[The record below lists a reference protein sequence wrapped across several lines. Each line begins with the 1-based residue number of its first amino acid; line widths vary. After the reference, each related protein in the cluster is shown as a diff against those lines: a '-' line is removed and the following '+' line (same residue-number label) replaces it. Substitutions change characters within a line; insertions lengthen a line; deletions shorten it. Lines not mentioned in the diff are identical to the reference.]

1 MSTQSPLDRPLV
13 IAANRLPV
21 KRGEDGAWSIA
32 AGGLVTAMRPVMD
45 RAGGVWVGWDGGDE
59 GVPDRVAGLD
69 IELGS
74 VQLSK
79 DEVASHYHGFS
90 NRTLWPLLHDLVA
103 KPVIDHDWWEVYKT
117 VNERFADRIASMELD
132 DDAMIWVHDYHLLLL
147 PQLVRDRVG
156 DRPIGFFLHTP
167 FPAPELIARLPW
179 REQLLD
185 GMLGA
190 DVVGFHTRLY
200 RDNFVR
206 SVRWL
211 RGSESATGRTIHHQG
226 RDVEAAAQAISIDA
240 NEFSELATAPETE
253 AALIDLRN
261 QFGGRK
267 VFLGVDRL
275 DTTKGIRHR
284 LTAIEKLLTDDP
296 ELRDQFVFIQIAV
309 PSREDVEEVMQLR
322 GEIEQMVGRI
332 NGQFTEPGHDV
343 PVHYLYRGVTRHAL
357 AAYYRLADVLCV
369 TPLKDGM
376 NLVAKE
382 FAVIQHAGR
391 EDGVL
396 LLSEFTG
403 AALTMDG
410 AVTCNPFDVQ
420 GLAEAM
426 ARCLELDVDDR
437 RARLAKMAGQIHTHD
452 VFAWG
457 EGLLATLIGAAAVDA
472 PTEATEATS

>member
-1 MSTQSPLDRPLV
+1 VSDDNPLDRPLV
-13 IAANRLPV
+13 VVSNRLPV
-21 KRGEDGAWSIA
+21 RRGQDGSWRIA

-45 RAGGVWVGWDGGDE
+45 RSGGIWVGWDGGDG
-59 GVPDRVAGLD
+59 GVPERIDDLPTVRIGD
-69 IELGS
+69 
-74 VQLSK
+74 VQLTA
-79 DEVASHYHGFS
+79 DEVEAYYHGFS

-103 KPVIDHDWWEVYKT
+103 QPVIDHAWWEVYRE
-117 VNERFADRIASMELD
+117 VNERFADRIAELD
-132 DDAMIWVHDYHLLLL
+132 PPPEALLWVHDYHLLLL
-147 PQLVRDRVG
+147 PQLLRDRLG

-179 REQLLD
+179 REELLD

-200 RDNFVR
+200 SGNFLR
-206 SVRWL
+206 AVRWL
-211 RGSESATGRTIHHQG
+211 RGNAAVEGTTIHHG
-226 RDVEAAAQAISIDA
+226 DREVAAIAQAISIDA
-240 NEFSELATAPETE
+240 DEFAELATADATE
-253 AALIDLRN
+253 EALTELRN

-284 LTAIEKLLTDDP
+284 LTAIERLLELHP
-296 ELRDQFVFIQIAV
+296 ELRRHFVFIQIAV
-309 PSREDVEEVMQLR
+309 PSREDVAEVKELR
-322 GEIEQMVGRI
+322 SEIEQMVGRI

-343 PVHYLYRGVTRHAL
+343 PVHYLYRGVPRPAL

-382 FAVIQHAGR
+382 YAVVQHTAR

-403 AALTMDG
+403 AAQTMDG
-410 AVTCNPFDVQ
+410 AVTCNPFDVD
-420 GLAEAM
+420 GLARTM
-426 ARCLELDVDDR
+426 AACLELPVDERRDR
-437 RARLAKMAGQIHTHD
+437 LVRMAAKVHEDD

-457 EGLLATLIGAAAVDA
+457 EGLLQRLVESAD
-472 PTEATEATS
+472 S